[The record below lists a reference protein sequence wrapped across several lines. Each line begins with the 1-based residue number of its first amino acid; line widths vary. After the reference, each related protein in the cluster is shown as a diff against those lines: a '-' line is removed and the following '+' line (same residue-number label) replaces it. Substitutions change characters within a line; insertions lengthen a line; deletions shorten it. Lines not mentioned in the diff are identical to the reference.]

1 MILCTMYLHFDLE
14 GVTSLKG
21 RRSVINGVKEQLKRL
36 NLSLLDISGAYP
48 REAELALAFLSP
60 DRASAAQY
68 RERIEALLER
78 HFPQWPCDIEY
89 EEL

>member
-1 MILCTMYLHFDLE
+1 VILCTMYLHFDLID
-14 GVTSLKG
+14 VTSLKG
-21 RRSVINGVKEQLKRL
+21 RRSVLNGLKERLKSY
-36 NLSLLDISGAYP
+36 NVSLLDISGEYP

-60 DRASAAQY
+60 DRAAAARY
-68 RERIEALLER
+68 REALEGMIER